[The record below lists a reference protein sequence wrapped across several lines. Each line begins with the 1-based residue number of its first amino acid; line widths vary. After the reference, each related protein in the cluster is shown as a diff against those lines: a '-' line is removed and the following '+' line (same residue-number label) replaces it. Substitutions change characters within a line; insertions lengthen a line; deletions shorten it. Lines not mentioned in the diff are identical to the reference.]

1 MAAVAGV
8 LAAMGIVG
16 FRGRKRNRSSH
27 LIDVPCCPSRFLRLP
42 NTLLRQAQH
51 ARMHHVAIL
60 FRIQA
65 LVRRRRAHYRPAGV
79 RTVPSLDMYT
89 HLPPR
94 DCADDE
100 RLLDLLESLDASCSI
115 ATALLATSAVS
126 V

>member
-1 MAAVAGV
+1 MAAVPGV

-16 FRGRKRNRSSH
+16 FKGRKRNRSSP
-27 LIDVPCCPSRFLRLP
+27 LIDVTYNTHFVAAEYATPTSTAHMHASCRNSILNSRTCTR
-42 NTLLRQAQH
+42 H
-51 ARMHHVAIL
+51 
-60 FRIQA
+60 
-65 LVRRRRAHYRPAGV
+65 AHYRPAGV

-94 DCADDE
+94 DFADGE
-100 RLLDLLESLDASCSI
+100 RLLDLLGSLDASCSI